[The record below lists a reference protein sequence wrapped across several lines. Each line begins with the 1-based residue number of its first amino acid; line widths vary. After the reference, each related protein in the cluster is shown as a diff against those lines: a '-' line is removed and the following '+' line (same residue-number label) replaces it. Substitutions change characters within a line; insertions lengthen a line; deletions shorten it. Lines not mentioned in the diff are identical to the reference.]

1 MSLYIL
7 DTDTLSLSQ
16 HGHAAIN
23 ARVLA
28 LSPGELAITV
38 LSVEEQITGRFA
50 SLRKARQADELARA
64 YQRLADTVRML
75 SGVPILSYTEQ
86 AIMRYGQLLTLK
98 LGVGKMDL
106 RIAAVALENNGVLVT
121 RNLRDFRRI
130 PGLVVEDW
138 AV

>member
-106 RIAAVALENNGVLVT
+106 RIAAVALKNNGVLVT

>member
-7 DTDTLSLSQ
+7 DTDTLTLYE
-16 HGHAAIN
+16 HGHAAIHTRIR
-23 ARVLA
+23 ALA
-28 LSPGELAITV
+28 PGELAITV

-50 SLRKARQADELARA
+50 GLRKARQADELARA
-64 YQRLADTVRML
+64 YQRLANTVRML
-75 SGVPILSYTEQ
+75 SRFPILSFTEP
-86 AIMRYGQLLTLK
+86 AIARYGQLLALK
-98 LGVGKMDL
+98 LKVGKMDL

-130 PGLVVEDW
+130 PNLVVEDW

>member
-1 MSLYIL
+1 MNLYIL

-38 LSVEEQITGRFA
+38 LSVEEQITGRYA

-75 SGVPILSYTEQ
+75 SGVPILSFTEQ
-86 AIMRYGQLLTLK
+86 AILRFGQLLTLK

-106 RIAAVALENNGVLVT
+106 RIAAVALENNGVLIT
-121 RNLRDFRRI
+121 RNLRDFQRI
-130 PGLVVEDW
+130 PNLIVENW

>member
-16 HGHAAIN
+16 HGHAAVN

-38 LSVEEQITGRFA
+38 LSVEEQITGRYA
-50 SLRKARQADELARA
+50 SLRKARQPDGLARA
-64 YQRLADTVRML
+64 YQHLADTVRML
-75 SGVPILSYTEQ
+75 SGVPILSFTEQ
-86 AIMRYGQLLTLK
+86 AILRYGQLLALK

-121 RNLRDFRRI
+121 RNLRDFRRV
-130 PGLVVEDW
+130 PNLVVEDW
-138 AV
+138 VV